1 MRQSSLFNPTEIL
14 PNEKDILK
22 HQGIPEEHT
31 PSTRIQN
38 ILSEAIILFI
48 GEAKPQW
55 IRAQVSRS
63 EFKAIYLGAG
73 ENFIENPLENIY
85 SQASNLALFA
95 LTVGLEISNKIEN
108 LFQQKEYALAAMLDS
123 VASTAAENAVARC
136 EKLYEESL
144 QKADESATVLAYSPG
159 YCGWH
164 ISGQK
169 KLFDYLKPEQIG
181 ITINNHFLM
190 TPLKS
195 VSGLLVAGPPKIH
208 LFKNNFDFC
217 RSCTDKSCTERMW
230 KINHPEE
237 KNSEIRRTNG
247 ITTADFSQSSA
258 G

>member
-1 MRQSSLFNPTEIL
+1 LRKSRLFNSAEIL
-14 PNEKDILK
+14 PNKKDILK

-55 IRAQVSRS
+55 IRAQVSKS
-63 EFKAIYLGAG
+63 EFKAIYFGAG

-85 SQASNLALFA
+85 SQSSHLALFA

-123 VASTAAENAVARC
+123 VASTAAENAVAKC
-136 EKLYEESL
+136 EKLYEKLLEGTGET
-144 QKADESATVLAYSPG
+144 QTVLAYSPG

-169 KLFDYLKPEQIG
+169 KLFDHLIPEQIG
-181 ITINNHFLM
+181 ITLNNRFLM

-195 VSGLLVAGPPKIH
+195 VSGVLVAGPPKIH

-237 KNSEIRRTNG
+237 KNSDIRRANG
-247 ITTADFSQSSA
+247 ITTADFSQSST